1 MALSAKRL
9 EPTPLHAVGIGPTVD
24 ATSILSIHV
33 FLLFCIPA
41 SLIFAPLGAP
51 GTPAGILAVGCL
63 AWWAVCSVGPELTR
77 FHGLQPIRSAMYVFA
92 AVVLISYVGAA
103 ADPPAAVELR
113 AADRGL
119 IALLAWCGVTLAA
132 ADGLVNLERLTKL
145 MRATVLGGAFVAA
158 LGIVQFAT
166 GFDIA
171 SYIRVP
177 GLTPNAELAFIG
189 ARSTFRRVAGTTNH
203 PIEFGVVLA
212 LVLPLAMHFAFADA
226 NRRKARDV
234 IAVAL
239 IATAIP
245 MSVSRS
251 AVLGLGV
258 GWAVV
263 VFAWPRRQQL
273 TALALVPVFLVAMRL
288 VVPGLLGTIKS
299 LFVNLFTDPSVTGRT
314 DDYAVLGDFVA
325 HNPWFGRGLYTFLP
339 ERYITLDNQYLLQL
353 VETGVFGL
361 AALVGLLLT
370 GVCCARGARRRFE
383 DDWSRSL
390 AQAVAASI
398 AASMVTFVTFDA
410 LAFPMA
416 TGVTFLMLGIS
427 GALWRMAR
435 SSAGW

>member
-1 MALSAKRL
+1 MALTAKRF
-9 EPTPLHAVGIGPTVD
+9 EPSPLQAVGIGPTVD
-24 ATSILSIHV
+24 ATSALAVYV

-41 SLIFAPLGAP
+41 SLIFAPIGAP
-51 GTPAGILAVGCL
+51 GTPAGILAVGCV
-63 AWWAVCSVGPELTR
+63 AWWVVCSVGPELTR
-77 FHGLQPIRSAMYVFA
+77 FHGLQPIRTAMYVFA
-92 AVVLISYVGAA
+92 AVVLLSYLGAVVNPRA
-103 ADPPAAVELR
+103 LVELR
-113 AADRGL
+113 GADRGL
-119 IALLAWCGVTLAA
+119 IALLGWCGVTLAA

-145 MRATVLGGAFVAA
+145 MRAIVLGGAFVAG
-158 LGIVQFAT
+158 LGIIQFAT

-212 LVLPLAMHFAFADA
+212 LVLPVAMHFAFADA
-226 NRRKARDV
+226 TRRKARDIV
-234 IAVAL
+234 AVAL
-239 IATAIP
+239 IAAAIP

-258 GWAVV
+258 GWAVM
-263 VFAWPRRQQL
+263 VFGWPRRQQL
-273 TALALVPVFLVAMRL
+273 TALAAVPVFLVTMRL
-288 VVPGLLGTIKS
+288 IVPGLLGTIRS
-299 LFVNLFTDPSVTGRT
+299 LFTNLFNDPSVTGRT

-339 ERYITLDNQYLLQL
+339 DRYITLDNQYLLQL

-370 GVCCARGARRRFE
+370 GVCCARGARRRFS

-390 AQAVAASI
+390 AQSAAASV

-416 TGVTFLMLGIS
+416 TGMTFLMLGIC